1 MKKILI
7 IFASLL
13 IFFSF
18 TGCDTADIEV
28 GTKDGVA
35 YFYVGSITPKMLLLG
50 ENEIEFENDEFFEK
64 LVSSIEFKQTV
75 DAVCNCQPVYTVK
88 IKKYT
93 FELHSHGITVKYPMG
108 NNIKGVN
115 VFSVSCTNEE
125 MTALFEIIEKI
136 K

>member
-1 MKKILI
+1 MKKLII

-13 IFFSF
+13 ILFSF
-18 TGCDTADIEV
+18 AGCDTADIKV

-35 YFYVGSITPKMLLLG
+35 YFYVGTITPKMVLLD
-50 ENEIEFENDEFFEK
+50 ESQTEIESDEFFEK
-64 LVSSIEFKQTV
+64 LINAIEFKQTV

-125 MTALFEIIEKI
+125 MTALFEIIENLK
-136 K
+136 

>member
-1 MKKILI
+1 MKKILV
-7 IFASLL
+7 IFTSLL
-13 IFFSF
+13 ILLSF
-18 TGCDTADIEV
+18 AGCDTADIEV

-35 YFYVGSITPKMLLLG
+35 YFYVGSVTPKMLLLD
-50 ENEIEFENDEFFEK
+50 EPQTEIESDEFFAK

-93 FELHSHGITVKYPMG
+93 FELHSHGITVTYPMG

-125 MTALFEIIEKI
+125 MTALFEIIEKV